1 MNYKKKS
8 LILSILIILTIQIS
22 LLVNNRQKTSFRYF
36 IWNIEKVSIGKLI
49 CISFISGL
57 LISSIINNT
66 LHNNYRADYKNEED
80 EKTNNENENENEN
93 SIKSEENNGSYEMPP
108 ERDIRDTQPT
118 ISVNYRVIKDNGENE
133 LKDRNKRSGNIQYKD
148 DWYNNDSEW

>member
-8 LILSILIILTIQIS
+8 LILSILFILTIQIS

-66 LHNNYRADYKNEED
+66 LHNNYRTDYKNEED
-80 EKTNNENENENEN
+80 DKTNNENDY
-93 SIKSEENNGSYEMPP
+93 SINSEENNGSYEMPP